1 MWWLRPQSQCWYGE
15 VMWGGCWHCW
25 PDWRQLYDTDFAKL
39 LVSLPFYCVSTEKV
53 FTTLHVNWVVNI
65 NNKISLTNK
74 TNLSGKFELPFLCD
88 TVLLVSLPHIH
99 WKGNMFS
106 KRTTEVFI
114 FDLVCTEQ
122 HIPAPWG
129 YPWWRGPAR
138 WWWWW
143 WRCSAWMEGMAWLRF
158 RLGQRPHHNRLSL
171 WRITSIWSSS
181 PSRRTSR
188 PPRIAISA
196 TGSLRM
202 LRRVPFEALVHFFL
216 KSLENSSILHET
228 TEILQNCYG
237 SCLAL
242 LPLLPN
248 FIIS

>member
-1 MWWLRPQSQCWYGE
+1 MTEATVSVLVRGACWHSGAA
-15 VMWGGCWHCW
+15 MWGGCWHCW
-25 PDWRQLYDTDFAKL
+25 PDWRQLCDTDFAKL

-65 NNKISLTNK
+65 NNKISLTN
-74 TNLSGKFELPFLCD
+74 
-88 TVLLVSLPHIH
+88 
-99 WKGNMFS
+99 
-106 KRTTEVFI
+106 R
-114 FDLVCTEQ
+114 
-122 HIPAPWG
+122 
-129 YPWWRGPAR
+129 
-138 WWWWW
+138 
-143 WRCSAWMEGMAWLRF
+143 
-158 RLGQRPHHNRLSL
+158 QRPHHNRLSL

-228 TEILQNCYG
+228 TEILQIWYR
-237 SCLAL
+237 SCLAP
-242 LPLLPN
+242 LPLFGASSIYSDQIRPTHEYDELQEVLYMTVFSIQP
-248 FIIS
+248 

>member
-65 NNKISLTNK
+65 NNKISLTN
-74 TNLSGKFELPFLCD
+74 
-88 TVLLVSLPHIH
+88 
-99 WKGNMFS
+99 
-106 KRTTEVFI
+106 R
-114 FDLVCTEQ
+114 
-122 HIPAPWG
+122 
-129 YPWWRGPAR
+129 
-138 WWWWW
+138 
-143 WRCSAWMEGMAWLRF
+143 
-158 RLGQRPHHNRLSL
+158 QRPHHNRLSL

-237 SCLAL
+237 RCLAL
-242 LPLLPN
+242 LPLLFHREN
-248 FIIS
+248 IGL

>member
-1 MWWLRPQSQCWYGE
+1 
-15 VMWGGCWHCW
+15 MWGGCWHCW

-65 NNKISLTNK
+65 NNKISLTN
-74 TNLSGKFELPFLCD
+74 
-88 TVLLVSLPHIH
+88 
-99 WKGNMFS
+99 
-106 KRTTEVFI
+106 R
-114 FDLVCTEQ
+114 
-122 HIPAPWG
+122 
-129 YPWWRGPAR
+129 
-138 WWWWW
+138 
-143 WRCSAWMEGMAWLRF
+143 
-158 RLGQRPHHNRLSL
+158 QRPHHNRLSL

-228 TEILQNCYG
+228 TEILQIWYR

-242 LPLLPN
+242 LPLLLASNWIQIALLEKALFEVQHYFALFWMPP
-248 FIIS
+248 FLVTFYLSS